1 MHCPVHGIDC
11 IDDDDVL
18 LPKLHVRPEL
28 VVAAA
33 AGVVVTTA
41 AAAAVVP
48 VVAVVPVTPVPVTVV
63 PGTVVRGAVVFTVVV
78 CWPSTK
84 EPLYLFNFKN
94 QSRKKQ
100 PKSLPISRFNNLYLQ
115 QSLVS

>member
-33 AGVVVTTA
+33 AAVVVVTAA

-48 VVAVVPVTPVPVTVV
+48 VAVVPVTVV
-63 PGTVVRGAVVFTVVV
+63 PGTVVPGTVVTGAVVVTVVV
-78 CWPSTK
+78 SWPSTK
-84 EPLYLFNFKN
+84 EPIYLFNFKN
-94 QSRKKQ
+94 QSKETQ
-100 PKSLPISRFNNLYLQ
+100 INLFRFLVLTICIYNNR
-115 QSLVS
+115 